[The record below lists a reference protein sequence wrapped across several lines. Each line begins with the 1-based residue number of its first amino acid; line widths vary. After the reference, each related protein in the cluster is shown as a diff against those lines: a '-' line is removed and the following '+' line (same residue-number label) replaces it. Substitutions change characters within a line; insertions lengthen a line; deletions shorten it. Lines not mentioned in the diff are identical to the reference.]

1 MAPVAMSSKQAL
13 LAKKQQAAAESSAKK
28 KQTAVLVADSLDVGG
43 LVKNFVADSSK
54 QTLELPRTLTA
65 EQRKQV
71 KREAEKCEGLR
82 CDSFGFGSERQ
93 LHVFKRN
100 FAAMAS
106 RCDVAGAAEHA
117 A

>member
-1 MAPVAMSSKQAL
+1 MAPVAMSYKQAL
-13 LAKKQQAAAESSAKK
+13 LAKKQAAAAESANNKK
-28 KQTAVLVADSLDVGG
+28 KLSTTAVPVVDSFDAGS

-54 QTLELPRTLTA
+54 QALELPRTLTA

-100 FAAMAS
+100 F
-106 RCDVAGAAEHA
+106 
-117 A
+117 